1 MYRVKTLVHCRNVKP
16 ATTIE
21 NSIKM
26 PQKIKNRITIESSNF
41 TSGCIQKRI
50 ESRIL
55 KRHLYNT
62 NAQSSISHNSQKEEA
77 TQCLS

>member
-50 ESRIL
+50 ESR
-55 KRHLYNT
+55 RNT
-62 NAQSSISHNSQKEEA
+62 EESTWQAQIRLA
-77 TQCLS
+77 LC